1 MELNIKLSQ
10 DSINLHEYL
19 FGEDQSRYLIEI
31 KEENVNKV
39 SNILEKNSIYF
50 EIIGKTQKDSLEIN
64 KDFSAKITELGRLN
78 SFWFDDYFRK
88 N

>member
-1 MELNIKLSQ
+1 MSEDANIK
-10 DSINLHEYL
+10 IKNL
-19 FGEDQSRYLIEI
+19 
-31 KEENVNKV
+31 
-39 SNILEKNSIYF
+39 LEKNSIYF

-78 SFWFDDYFRK
+78 SFWFDDYFRE